1 MNFQKHFS
9 LKPLLT
15 ESDVWLSFF
24 KIRFYNPWPATESQF
39 RSRDE
44 PLGWDEIVQTVRE
57 QVRQEMR
64 RMQQNNCT

>member
-1 MNFQKHFS
+1 MAVVFKNSF
-9 LKPLLT
+9 
-15 ESDVWLSFF
+15 LS
-24 KIRFYNPWPATESQF
+24 YNDNPWPATESQF